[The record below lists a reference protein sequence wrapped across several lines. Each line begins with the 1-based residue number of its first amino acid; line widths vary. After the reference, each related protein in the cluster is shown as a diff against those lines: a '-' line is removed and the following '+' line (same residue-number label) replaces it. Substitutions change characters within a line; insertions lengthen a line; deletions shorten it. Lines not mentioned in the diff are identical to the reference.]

1 MPEGDPLL
9 KRWHTPRW
17 YPIVALP
24 LLAALVLVDAG
35 LLYLWLHG
43 RGSGRGTLPLLFVV
57 NAGIAVLLLFRLLE
71 VVVPNA
77 SSSRGPTLTG
87 SDEPSNNR
95 WRGP

>member
-1 MPEGDPLL
+1 VPDGDHLP
-9 KRWHTPRW
+9 KRWRTPQW

-24 LLAALVLVDAG
+24 LLAALVLVDGG

-43 RGSGRGTLPLLFVV
+43 SGGGRGALPLLFVV
-57 NAGIAVLLLFRLLE
+57 NAGIAVLLLLRLLE
-71 VVVPNA
+71 ARVPNA
-77 SSSRGPTLTG
+77 SSSRGPSLTG